1 MGCQDKGIK
10 WARCLREAASP
21 ECVNML
27 LYFVGFSAPQSRHLE
42 SEE

>member
-10 WARCLREAASP
+10 WAHCLCEAAFL

-27 LYFVGFSAPQSRHLE
+27 LYFVGFSALQ
-42 SEE
+42 